1 MKQVTTERDRINA
14 IRLRRIAVFLLE
26 NEVIDRDYW
35 ASQIQD
41 IALSVDPEYWTR
53 TETPAETERIENLA

>member
-1 MKQVTTERDRINA
+1 MKQVITERNRINA

-26 NEVIDRDYW
+26 NEVIDTDYW

-53 TETPAETERIENLA
+53 IETLDETERIDNLA